1 MRLLTTAVALCAGC
15 AVLSAQDAVFSSRI
29 EQVRVDALVL
39 ENGRPVAGLT
49 RADFD
54 VLDEGVAQHVELE
67 SLDQLPVDVTLALD
81 MSDSVD
87 GARLERLRA
96 AGRAVLAGLK
106 TDDKAGLVTFS
117 HVVRLGAKLTD
128 RQDVVRAAVDQARGN
143 GDTALVDGTY
153 AGVMVAGSGSGRSL
167 LIVFSDGVDTA
178 SWLSPDAVIDVAK
191 RSDVTT
197 YALYPRGDRRSSFL
211 RDLTSATA
219 GRLYVVDASSDV
231 QSIFVAILEEFRHRY
246 LLSFTPQSVSAS
258 GWHRLE
264 VRVKG
269 HPRATVVAR
278 SGYAASADRR
288 QNATDPVPR

>member
-1 MRLLTTAVALCAGC
+1 VLAGC
-15 AVLSAQDAVFSSRI
+15 AILSAQDAVFSSKV

-39 ENGRPVAGLT
+39 ENGHPVAGLT
-49 RADFD
+49 PSDFD
-54 VLDEGVAQHVELE
+54 VRDEGVAQRVELE
-67 SLDQLPVDVTLALD
+67 SIEQLPVDVTLALD

-106 TDDKAGLVTFS
+106 AGDEAALVTFT
-117 HVVRLGAKLTD
+117 HVVRLGATLTA
-128 RQDVVRAAVDQARGN
+128 RPEVVRAALDQTGDNGN
-143 GDTALVDGTY
+143 TALVDGTY
-153 AGVMVAGSGSGRSL
+153 AGITVGGSGGGRSL

-178 SWLSPDAVIDVAK
+178 SWLSPEAVLDVAK

-197 YALYPRGDRRSSFL
+197 YALYPRGERRSSFL

-219 GRLYVVDASSDV
+219 GRLYEIDASSDV
-231 QSIFVAILEEFRHRY
+231 QSIFVGILDEFRHRY
-246 LLSFTPQSVSAS
+246 LLSFTPQSTSP
-258 GWHRLE
+258 GWHRLD

-278 SGYAASADRR
+278 SGYAAAGK
-288 QNATDPVPR
+288 

>member
-1 MRLLTTAVALCAGC
+1 MRLLVTLIALFTGC
-15 AVLSAQDAVFSSRI
+15 ALLAAQDAVFSSRI

-39 ENGRPVAGLT
+39 ENGHAVAGLT

-54 VLDEGVAQHVELE
+54 VLDEGVAQHVELQR
-67 SLDQLPVDVTLALD
+67 LDQLPVDVTLALD

-87 GARLERLRA
+87 GARLQRLRA

-106 TDDKAGLVTFS
+106 TGDQAGLVTFS

-128 RQDVVRAAVDQARGN
+128 RQDVVRAALDQAGGN

-178 SWLSPDAVIDVAK
+178 SWLSADAVIDVAK

-219 GRLYVVDASSDV
+219 GRLYEIDPSSDV
-231 QSIFVAILEEFRHRY
+231 QSIFVAILDEFRHRY

-278 SGYAASADRR
+278 SGYAAIQSR
-288 QNATDPVPR
+288 